1 MTHLAQSVHKAE
13 RLLLAHVAAQHA
25 CVCAGGTWMTH
36 AAFQN
41 AVACDHG
48 KRADEGGHQHLLI
61 ASMPDDQ
68 SAAVPV
74 LRPIVIGHRG
84 PRKKR

>member
-1 MTHLAQSVHKAE
+1 
-13 RLLLAHVAAQHA
+13 
-25 CVCAGGTWMTH
+25 
-36 AAFQN
+36 
-41 AVACDHG
+41 
-48 KRADEGGHQHLLI
+48 
-61 ASMPDDQ
+61 MPDDQ